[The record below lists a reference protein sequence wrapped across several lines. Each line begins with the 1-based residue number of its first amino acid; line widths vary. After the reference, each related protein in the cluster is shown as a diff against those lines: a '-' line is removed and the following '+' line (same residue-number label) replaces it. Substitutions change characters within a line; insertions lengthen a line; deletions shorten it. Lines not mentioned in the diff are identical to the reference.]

1 MGGAKTPPVFMQM
14 SKKSKL
20 KILMCSEAS
29 FVHSGFGIYNKEL
42 LTRLH
47 NTGKYEIAEFAS
59 YGFVNDPRD
68 VSIHW
73 KYYANAVREGDPRHK
88 EYSSRADN
96 QFGRWRFEKV
106 LLDFKP
112 DVVID
117 IRDYWMTAYQRTSPL
132 RKFFHWILMPTVDSS
147 PQQEEWIDTFL
158 NANAI
163 FTYSDWGAKVLS
175 DQSSGKI
182 NYIDTASP
190 GIDCEIFK
198 PKDRVKIR
206 NNFGINQDAIII
218 GSVMRNQKRK
228 LIPELFVSFRKVLDK
243 LEQEGSNDIASR
255 LFLYLH
261 TSYPDMGWDIP
272 ELLRQNRLTNK
283 VLFTYICKNCKHVS
297 NSKFQGVHKVC
308 DKCLN
313 ATCSMPSV
321 TDGVSSETLSDI
333 YNLFDLYV
341 QYSICE
347 GFGMPQV
354 EAGACGVPIAT
365 VNYSAMCDIV
375 EKLEAYPIKIRT
387 EFTELETKATRVY
400 PDNDDLAEYIYTFIR
415 TPTPILNQ
423 KRQKISELTHKHY
436 DWKLSIEKWEKYLD
450 SLDESGYRA
459 DWGSDKYLRSLDTK
473 IEANDANNFDN
484 TLLIANNYLQNP
496 FVIGDQKILELLNA
510 ADYGFIQN
518 GPMQIMPYSFDNIY
532 EYMKIYIDNINQS
545 KKAKDDNIQFDED
558 FINYARLKSQS

>member
-1 MGGAKTPPVFMQM
+1 MTM
-14 SKKSKL
+14 SEKPKL

-29 FVHSGFGIYNKEL
+29 FVHSGFGIYTKEL
-42 LTRLH
+42 LTGLH
-47 NTGKYEIAEFAS
+47 KTNKYEIAEFAS

-68 VSIHW
+68 TSIHW
-73 KYYANAVREGDPRHK
+73 RYYANAVREGDPRHK

-132 RKFFHWILMPTVDSS
+132 RKFFHWVLMPTVDSS

-190 GIDCEIFK
+190 GVDCDTFK
-198 PKDRVKIR
+198 PKDRVKIK
-206 NNFGINQDAIII
+206 NNFNISQDAIII

-228 LIPELFVSFRKVLDK
+228 LIPELFVSFRKVLDR
-243 LEQEGSNDIASR
+243 LENEGLNDLANR
-255 LFLYLH
+255 TFLYLH

-283 VLFTYICKNCKHVS
+283 VLFTHICKNCKHVS
-297 NSKFQGVHKVC
+297 CSKFQGVHKVC
-308 DKCLN
+308 EKCLN
-313 ATCSMPSV
+313 KTCSLPSV
-321 TDGVSSETLSDI
+321 TDGVPSETLSDI

-365 VNYSAMCDIV
+365 VNYSAMCDVV
-375 EKLEAYPIKIRT
+375 EKLEAYPIKIQT
-387 EFTELETKATRVY
+387 EFTELETKAKRVY
-400 PDNDDLAEYIYTFIR
+400 PDNNDLADYIYQFIQI
-415 TPTPILNQ
+415 PTPILNQ
-423 KRQKISELTHKHY
+423 KRQKVSELTHQHY
-436 DWKLSIEKWEKYLD
+436 DWRISINKWEKYLD
-450 SLDESGYRA
+450 SLDNAGYRA
-459 DWGSDKYLRSLDTK
+459 DWNSDKYLMPLEAKIDSNDT
-473 IEANDANNFDN
+473 NNFDN

-496 FVIGDQKILELLNA
+496 FIVGEQKVLELLNA

-518 GPMQIMPYSFDNIY
+518 GPMQIVPYSFQNIY

-545 KKAKDDNIQFDED
+545 KKVKEENIAFDED